1 MSKLKLDLNPI
12 KLLLLFLIISLS
24 NQAVPPETDF
34 KPLSPREISYF
45 ELTKDKS
52 EVYYLFDNQYAD
64 SDLIVNFKIGKGFTS
79 YCYIYDS

>member
-34 KPLSPREISYF
+34 NI
-45 ELTKDKS
+45 
-52 EVYYLFDNQYAD
+52 LF
-64 SDLIVNFKIGKGFTS
+64 IR
-79 YCYIYDS
+79 